1 MGKLVVEGL
10 DLVIQ
15 ARHAAIAKLR
25 REAERTSSKIDKV
38 GRQLDALVD
47 QRRATLNAIAN
58 LENDIAVAQQKIFE
72 EGGKQPTEEEMRLF
86 RSGQVLEAVKR
97 YRDRHSVSL
106 MQARKILVDW
116 KDSNAQA

>member
-25 REAERTSSKIDKV
+25 REVAKTSSKIDTV

-47 QRRATLNAIAN
+47 LRRASLNAIAN
-58 LENDIAVAQQKIFE
+58 LENDIAAAQQKIFE
-72 EGGKQPTEEEMRLF
+72 EGGKSPTLEELQLF
-86 RSGQVLEAVKR
+86 RTGRLLDAVKS
-97 YRDRHSVSL
+97 YKDRHGCSL
-106 MQARKILVDW
+106 MQARRILVDW

>member
-10 DLVIQ
+10 GLVI
-15 ARHAAIAKLR
+15 AAIAKLR

>member
-10 DLVIQ
+10 GLVI
-15 ARHAAIAKLR
+15 AAIAKLR

-86 RSGQVLEAVKR
+86 RSGQVLEACQSYKK
-97 YRDRHSVSL
+97 RHSCSL
-106 MQARKILVDW
+106 MEARKAIVNW
-116 KDSNAQA
+116 GVSYEQS